1 MKRHPFDPVAFIFGM
16 IFLAVGVPMAFSDRG
31 LTLFEGRWIAPA
43 VLIIAGVVVLL
54 STRSRQ
60 GQDEPALPEETIE
73 TDLIR

>member
-16 IFLAVGVPMAFSDRG
+16 IFLAVGIPMAFSDRG

-54 STRSRQ
+54 STRGRRREESV
-60 GQDEPALPEETIE
+60 LPEESVE
-73 TDLIR
+73 SDLIR

>member
-1 MKRHPFDPVAFIFGM
+1 MKRHPFDPVAFIFGL

-54 STRSRQ
+54 STRSRRSEV
-60 GQDEPALPEETIE
+60 EPSLSDETIE
-73 TDLIR
+73 SDLIR

>member
-16 IFLAVGVPMAFSDRG
+16 IFLAVGIPMAFSDRG

-54 STRSRQ
+54 STRGRRQ
-60 GQDEPALPEETIE
+60 QDESDLPEEPFE
-73 TDLIR
+73 SDLIR

>member
-1 MKRHPFDPVAFIFGM
+1 MNRHAFDPVAFIFGM

-54 STRSRQ
+54 STRKRRQ
-60 GQDEPALPEETIE
+60 NEPGLPEDSVES
-73 TDLIR
+73 DLIR

>member
-43 VLIIAGVVVLL
+43 VLIVAGVVVLL

-60 GQDEPALPEETIE
+60 DQDEPPSSEDMIE
-73 TDLIR
+73 SDLIR